1 MFQHVAHNER
11 KVFLSHNLLF
21 IAKFGDTLGYTASLL
36 RSEFKSEFLKILGD
50 VSLAAILA
58 QGILALSSESLWH
71 QGVAIQIILL
81 VAIGMHTSHL
91 GKHIV
96 ADNRLVRRN
105 GYTTIALHHTRD
117 VIQLILADVCAG
129 IELVLQNHLNA
140 G

>member
-1 MFQHVAHNER
+1 MFQHVAHDER
-11 KVFLSHNLLF
+11 QIFLSHYFLLV
-21 IAKFGDTLGYTASLL
+21 AQFGDTLGYTSGLL

-81 VAIGMHTSHL
+81 VAIGMHAGHL

-117 VIQLILADVCAG
+117 VVQLILADVGAS